1 MTDKTIRV
9 GAVQAEPVWLDLR
22 GSVDKT
28 ISLIEEAA
36 ADGVQVLGFPEV
48 WIPGYPSHPQ
58 CRLLTSTGS
67 LPRSMWTSSVIENT
81 HVIHEYMNNSL
92 KRDSE
97 EMRRI
102 QAAVKKAGMFIVLGY
117 SERDGG
123 SLYMGQSFISPS
135 GEIAHHRR
143 KIKPTHIERTIW
155 GEGQAESL
163 TCVVDSPFGKIGGLN
178 CWEHLQPLLRY
189 YEYSQGVQIHVAS
202 WPAEFEMP
210 DPKKLPWL
218 YHETGEASYRASQ
231 FMAIEGQCFVV
242 VASQIL
248 TEENL
253 EKNNLTGNPV
263 TKTPGGGFS
272 MIFGPDGKPLCEPV
286 GAGEEVILKANVN
299 LRDIDYPKAF
309 IDVVGHYARPDLL
322 SLLVNPSV
330 DKHVTRMDK

>member
-1 MTDKTIRV
+1 MADTTVRV
-9 GAVQAEPVWLDLR
+9 GAVQAEPVWLDLQ
-22 GSVDKT
+22 GSVNKT

-48 WIPGYPSHPQ
+48 WIPGYPATASETVEAFTWASRSSPQ
-58 CRLLTSTGS
+58 TAK
-67 LPRSMWTSSVIENT
+67 LPTTAERSS
-81 HVIHEYMNNSL
+81 
-92 KRDSE
+92 R
-97 EMRRI
+97 
-102 QAAVKKAGMFIVLGY
+102 
-117 SERDGG
+117 
-123 SLYMGQSFISPS
+123 
-135 GEIAHHRR
+135 
-143 KIKPTHIERTIW
+143 HIERTIW

-163 TCVVDSPFGKIGGLN
+163 TCVVPSPFGKIGGLN

-231 FMAIEGQCFVV
+231 FMAIEGQCFVL

>member
-1 MTDKTIRV
+1 
-9 GAVQAEPVWLDLR
+9 
-22 GSVDKT
+22 
-28 ISLIEEAA
+28 
-36 ADGVQVLGFPEV
+36 
-48 WIPGYPSHPQ
+48 
-58 CRLLTSTGS
+58 
-67 LPRSMWTSSVIENT
+67 MWTSAVINNS
-81 HVIHEYMNNSL
+81 HIIHDYMNNSMR
-92 KRDSE
+92 KDSPQ
-97 EMRRI
+97 MKRI
-102 QAAVKKAGMFIVLGY
+102 QAAVKKAGMMVVLGY
-117 SERDGG
+117 SERDGA
-123 SLYMGQSFISPS
+123 SLYMAQSFIDPS
-135 GEIAHHRR
+135 GEIVHHRR

-163 TCVVDSPFGKIGGLN
+163 TCVVDSPFGKVGGLN

-210 DPKKLPWL
+210 DPKKIAWL

-231 FMAIEGQCFVV
+231 FFAIEGQAFVL

-248 TEENL
+248 TEANV

-286 GAGEEVILKANVN
+286 DAGAEAILTADID
-299 LRDIDYPKAF
+299 LRDIDKPKAF

-322 SLLVNPSV
+322 SLLVNPTV
-330 DKHVTRMDK
+330 DKHVTTMKK

>member
-1 MTDKTIRV
+1 MTIRV
-9 GAVQAEPVWLDLR
+9 GAVQAEPVWLDLD
-22 GSVDKT
+22 GSVEKT
-28 ISLIEEAA
+28 ISLIESAA
-36 ADGVQVLGFPEV
+36 QDGVQVLGFPEV
-48 WIPGYPSHPQ
+48 WIPGYPW
-58 CRLLTSTGS
+58 
-67 LPRSMWTSSVIENT
+67 SMWTSSVINNT
-81 HVIHEYMNNSL
+81 HIIHEYMNNSMP
-92 KRDSE
+92 RDSDQ
-97 EMRRI
+97 MRRI
-102 QAAVKKAGMFIVLGY
+102 QAAVKKAGMFVVLGY

-123 SLYMGQSFISPS
+123 SLYMGQSFISPE
-135 GEIAHHRR
+135 GEIVHHRR

-163 TCVVDSPFGKIGGLN
+163 KCVVPSPFGKIGGLN

-210 DPKKLPWL
+210 DPKKIAWL

-231 FMAIEGQCFVV
+231 FMAIEGQCFVL

-248 TEENL
+248 TEENV

-272 MIFGPDGKPLCEPV
+272 MIFGPDGKPLCEPL
-286 GAGEEVILKANVN
+286 GPGDEGILKADVD

-322 SLLVNPSV
+322 SLLVNPTV
-330 DKHVTRMDK
+330 DTHVTTMRKE

>member
-1 MTDKTIRV
+1 MSKIVRV
-9 GAVQAEPVWLDLR
+9 GAVQSEPVWLDLD

-28 ISLIEEAA
+28 ISLIEKAA
-36 ADGVQVLGFPEV
+36 ADGVNVLGFPEV
-48 WIPGYPSHPQ
+48 WIPGYPW
-58 CRLLTSTGS
+58 
-67 LPRSMWTSSVIENT
+67 SMWTSAVINNS
-81 HVIHEYMNNSL
+81 HIIHDYMNNSM
-92 KRDSE
+92 KKDSPQ
-97 EMRRI
+97 MKRI
-102 QAAVKKAGMFIVLGY
+102 QAAVKKAGMMVVLGY
-117 SERDGG
+117 SERDGA
-123 SLYMGQSFISPS
+123 SLYMAQSFIDPS
-135 GEIAHHRR
+135 GEIVHHRR

-163 TCVVDSPFGKIGGLN
+163 TCVVDSPFGKVGGLN

-210 DPKKLPWL
+210 DPKKIAWL

-231 FMAIEGQCFVV
+231 FFAIEGQAFVL

-248 TEENL
+248 TEANV
-253 EKNNLTGNPV
+253 EKNNLSGNPV

-286 GAGEEVILKANVN
+286 DAGAEAILTANID
-299 LRDIDYPKAF
+299 LRDIDKPKAF

-322 SLLVNPSV
+322 SLLVNPTI
-330 DKHVTRMDK
+330 DTHVTTMKK